1 VNPRIEDTAART
13 GEGLANSDVLDAICE
28 RVRLRA
34 ILRAAWF
41 SGLHD
46 GEPLSSPR
54 PREED
59 ERSFYR
65 HHEALKPLHEQ
76 LETIE
81 AELCDPAAHHALAH
95 LLGVLGLGPA
105 ESDVL
110 QLCVALEAEPSLAP
124 LVGRLG
130 SPWACEST
138 ARRLFGYSRAA
149 LLPAGASVWRWRLLE
164 RLDRMPGE
172 EPVLRVDPLVR
183 EWLAGH
189 SSIEPELQGILHG
202 FTPVAT
208 QSAWAVEETASQALA
223 ALESGAPVR
232 LRVVGPARSGR
243 SSFAALVAGELGL
256 RAVRVR
262 ASLVDAAQWPE
273 ILRRAL
279 RTCAVL
285 SLTPIF
291 DSAALTRPWPASI
304 TAPNLTAFTCEGDE
318 ALATPPNDAIELVY
332 RVPELGLNERV
343 ELWRDALQDKNT
355 WPEHYVDTIA
365 RYPLTIGEIRDLSRR
380 GARAPQALEE
390 ACRELGRERLGDLGS
405 VLPTPFVW
413 DDLVLKPD
421 LLRDLRELTF
431 EARERAALW
440 EEPSV
445 RRLFPR
451 GRGLTVLLTGSPG
464 TGKTM
469 AAQVLAADLGLDLY
483 RVDLATLVS
492 KYIGETSKNLRR
504 VFTTA
509 ARAPAILL
517 FDEADALFTRR
528 TEVRDSHDRWANADT
543 NYLLQLLESFPGI
556 ALLASNRRE
565 NIDSAFTR
573 RFRYILDFPR
583 PDPEQRK
590 ALWLRALA
598 VFTEDATMP
607 RELEHL
613 ASLDLTGAQ
622 IKNATLGAVFVARS
636 ERAPLS
642 AAHLLRGLERELNKD
657 GRYLSPRER
666 ERLAHIGA

>member
-1 VNPRIEDTAART
+1 VNPRVDHSASTGTSWATAH
-13 GEGLANSDVLDAICE
+13 DVLDALCE

-34 ILRAAWF
+34 LLRVAWF
-41 SGLHD
+41 SELRELDAG
-46 GEPLSSPR
+46 SSR
-54 PREED
+54 EDNTQSEHSFYAGREELAPLQT
-59 ERSFYR
+59 EL
-65 HHEALKPLHEQ
+65 EA
-76 LETIE
+76 IE
-81 AELCDPAAHHALAH
+81 AKLCDPGAHHALAH
-95 LLGVLGLGPA
+95 LLRVLGLDPA

-110 QLCVALEAEPSLAP
+110 QLCVALETEPSLAP

-164 RLDRMPGE
+164 RIERMPGE

-183 EWLAGH
+183 EWLAGQ
-189 SSIEPELQGILHG
+189 SSIEPELQGILHPLP
-202 FTPVAT
+202 PVAR
-208 QSAWAVEETASQALA
+208 QSTWAVEDTATQALT
-223 ALESGAPVR
+223 ALESRATLR
-232 LRVVGPARSGR
+232 LRVLGPARSGR
-243 SSFAALVAGELGL
+243 SSFAALVAEALGL
-256 RAVRVR
+256 HAVGVR
-262 ASLVDAAQWPE
+262 ASRVDAARWPE

-285 SLTPIF
+285 GLTPVF
-291 DSAALTRPWPASI
+291 DAAALTRPWPASI
-304 TAPNLTAFTCEGDE
+304 PAPSLAAFTCEGDE
-318 ALATPPNDAIELVY
+318 TLASPPDDAIELVY
-332 RVPELGLNERV
+332 RIPELGFDERAK
-343 ELWRDALQDKNT
+343 LWRSALQDKSS
-355 WPEHYVDTIA
+355 WPDDYVDKIA

-380 GARAPQALEE
+380 GAATPKALEE

-421 LLRDLRELTF
+421 LLRGLRELTF
-431 EARERAALW
+431 EARDRAAFW
-440 EEPSV
+440 EEPRI

-469 AAQVLAADLGLDLY
+469 AAQVLAADLNLDLY

-598 VFTEDATMP
+598 VFTEDATP
-607 RELEHL
+607 PAALDHL

-622 IKNATLGAVFVARS
+622 IKNATLAAAFAAKA

-666 ERLAHIGA
+666 ERLAHLGS